1 MKRLTQSKISKMSQP
16 RQMTARN
23 ARRLEVK
30 NANNNRKSDT
40 KKENEST
47 IRERD
52 IESAG
57 GTQIVNEENDS
68 KKIV

>member
-1 MKRLTQSKISKMSQP
+1 MSQP

-30 NANNNRKSDT
+30 NANNNRKSNKQEKD
-40 KKENEST
+40 EST

-57 GTQIVNEENDS
+57 GT
-68 KKIV
+68 